1 MLPLVT
7 PTSQIVGTQAVIN
20 AMSGARYANITK
32 ETAGILKGEY
42 GATPAPVNMELQA
55 QVLDGAQP
63 LTCRPADLLEP
74 ELENLTDELKGL
86 AKERGIRLAD
96 AVVDD
101 VLTYA
106 LFPQIGT
113 KFLENR
119 DNADAFEPA
128 PTGEIAAPP
137 ASASVAPSSGTGVYT
152 VRVNGKEFTVEVA
165 ASGQL
170 ANVSA
175 APQPAAAAPASG
187 QAVQAV
193 LAGNI
198 FKVHA
203 TVGAVVSEGDALL
216 VVEAM
221 KMETVVSAP
230 RSGTITDVYV
240 KQGDNVSV
248 GDALVAIG

>member
-1 MLPLVT
+1 
-7 PTSQIVGTQAVIN
+7 
-20 AMSGARYANITK
+20 
-32 ETAGILKGEY
+32 
-42 GATPAPVNMELQA
+42 LQA
-55 QVLDGAQP
+55 QVLDGAEAI
-63 LTCRPADLLEP
+63 TCRPADLLEP
-74 ELENLTDELKGL
+74 ELDSLTDELTSL

-119 DNADAFEPA
+119 DNPDAFEPA
-128 PTGEIAAPP
+128 PTGEIAASAAP
-137 ASASVAPSSGTGVYT
+137 AAVASSSGTGVYA

-165 ASGQL
+165 ESGQL
-170 ANVSA
+170 ASVSA

-187 QAVQAV
+187 QAVKAV

-203 TVGAVVSEGDALL
+203 TVGAAVKEGDPLL

-240 KQGDNVSV
+240 HEGDKVAV
-248 GDALVAIG
+248 GDPLVAIG